1 MERDNMESINTG
13 NVFVEFCCKAK
24 EWIGEGKG
32 IEGSCFCVFNFYSF
46 FFIMRKQPHV
56 NEYFPEGV
64 KKMFLWTR
72 SDVLEQMMKMR
83 PYE

>member
-1 MERDNMESINTG
+1 MREKGLREA
-13 NVFVEFCCKAK
+13 VFVFL
-24 EWIGEGKG
+24 IF
-32 IEGSCFCVFNFYSF
+32 IHF

-72 SDVLEQMMKMR
+72 SDVLEQMMKMG